1 MRFSYNEKI
10 SFFSSI
16 IVISVLTFLGIT
28 FCVLFWVTFRQTKS
42 MNYKSIS
49 EFTENYSM
57 LYEGLNSPMKKKLI
71 IVWKPMNLLR

>member
-1 MRFSYNEKI
+1 
-10 SFFSSI
+10 
-16 IVISVLTFLGIT
+16 
-28 FCVLFWVTFRQTKS
+28 

>member
-1 MRFSYNEKI
+1 MRFLYNEKI

-28 FCVLFWVTFRQTKS
+28 FFVLFWITFRQTIS